1 MKVSNETK
9 EEMKGKLNS
18 IKDDIK
24 KAGIKKS
31 IDGVKL
37 TDGKVTAD
45 FCIEGL
51 PSKKEKGEHP
61 LAMSESSYKRYPK
74 IFDTVKDFTTYAEKF
89 FDEKFEED

>member
-1 MKVSNETK
+1 MR
-9 EEMKGKLNS
+9 GKLNS

-51 PSKKEKGEHP
+51 PSKKEKKHP
-61 LAMSESSYKRYPK
+61 MEIESSYKRYPK

>member
-1 MKVSNETK
+1 MKVSAEAK

-24 KAGIKKS
+24 EAGIKKS
-31 IDGVKL
+31 IDGVKF

-51 PSKKEKGEHP
+51 PKKEKKEKGLAHP
-61 LAMSESSYKRYPK
+61 ESDYKRYPK
-74 IFDTVKDFTTYAEKF
+74 IFDTVKEFTTYAEKF
-89 FDEKFEED
+89 FDEDFNED

>member
-1 MKVSNETK
+1 MKVSEEAK
-9 EEMKGKLNS
+9 EGMRGKLNS
-18 IKDDIK
+18 IKEDIK

-31 IDGVKL
+31 IDNVKL

-51 PSKKEKGEHP
+51 PHKEKKEKSGP
-61 LAMSESSYKRYPK
+61 SSYEDQYKRYPK
-74 IFDTVKDFTTYAEKF
+74 IFDTVKEFTTYAEKF